1 MGSHLGF
8 ICTEGAGV
16 NSTLIPRLEAEHLK
30 PRWSTIPQSATSWRS
45 YGKKKQTKISIS
57 PRIIWKADFHIILAK
72 LERCTCRRCLRA
84 WGVKEQKDKECR
96 KGQKKKNAV
105 HFLPHPSP
113 CFSFA
118 LLLYTPVFLPCFS
131 SSTKKN
137 REDGYGGQ
145 PTDQQADWSI
155 HSYWQIIK
163 SFFPLWISSLSLRT
177 NPSFT
182 CLFYV
187 SFFLTKRN

>member
-1 MGSHLGF
+1 MHWGGWCQFDTHPPTRSGTFETKMVNHSAKCNILTILWKEETDKNLPQPTNNLESSH
-8 ICTEGAGV
+8 
-16 NSTLIPRLEAEHLK
+16 
-30 PRWSTIPQSATSWRS
+30 
-45 YGKKKQTKISIS
+45 
-57 PRIIWKADFHIILAK
+57 FHIILAK

-84 WGVKEQKDKECR
+84 WGVKEQKDKQCR
-96 KGQKKKNAV
+96 KGQKKKNGV
-105 HFLPHPSP
+105 HFLPHASP

-118 LLLYTPVFLPCFS
+118 LLLYTPIFLPCFS

-163 SFFPLWISSLSLRT
+163 SFFLLWIPSLSLRT

>member
-1 MGSHLGF
+1 MHRGGWCQFDTHPPTRSGTFETKMVNHSAKCNILTILWKEETDKNLHQPTNNLESSH
-8 ICTEGAGV
+8 
-16 NSTLIPRLEAEHLK
+16 
-30 PRWSTIPQSATSWRS
+30 
-45 YGKKKQTKISIS
+45 
-57 PRIIWKADFHIILAK
+57 FHIILAK

-105 HFLPHPSP
+105 NFLPHPSP

-118 LLLYTPVFLPCFS
+118 LLLYTPIFLPRFS
-131 SSTKKN
+131 SSTKKK

>member
-1 MGSHLGF
+1 MVNHSAKRNILTILWKEETDKNLPQPTNNLESSH
-8 ICTEGAGV
+8 
-16 NSTLIPRLEAEHLK
+16 
-30 PRWSTIPQSATSWRS
+30 
-45 YGKKKQTKISIS
+45 
-57 PRIIWKADFHIILAK
+57 FHIILAK

-105 HFLPHPSP
+105 HFLPHPTFHLL
-113 CFSFA
+113 CSF
-118 LLLYTPVFLPCFS
+118 TPLFFLPCFS

-145 PTDQQADWSI
+145 PTAQQADWSI

-163 SFFPLWISSLSLRT
+163 SFFLLWIPSLSLRT

-182 CLFYV
+182 CLFYA
-187 SFFLTKRN
+187 SFFFNQEELIQGKLLKKKRLTAWILSKHRVLFLL